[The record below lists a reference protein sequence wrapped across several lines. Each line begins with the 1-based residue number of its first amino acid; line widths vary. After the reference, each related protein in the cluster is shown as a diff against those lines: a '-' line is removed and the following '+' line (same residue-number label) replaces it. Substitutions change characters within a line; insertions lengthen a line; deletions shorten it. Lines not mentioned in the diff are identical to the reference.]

1 MNKLLNKEIVSYIIS
16 KLKERGSFYG
26 KVQTMKLMFLVEHFN
41 IEKNKIEKNSLLGNE
56 YRIYYLG
63 PMSFEVS
70 EAYDELEVD
79 KIKEVK
85 IFDEKLKEKID
96 KILELFGKFDG
107 LTLQDKCLE
116 MMGIT
121 IKEKSKYFGCKI
133 SEIVK

>member
-1 MNKLLNKEIVSYIIS
+1 MNKLLNKEIISYIIS

-41 IEKNKIEKNSLLGNE
+41 IEKKRIEKNSLLGNE

-70 EAYDELEVD
+70 DAYDELEID

-85 IFDEKLKEKID
+85 IDEKLKEKVD
-96 KILELFGKFDG
+96 KILELFGNFDG

-116 MMGIT
+116 LMRIPL
-121 IKEKSKYFGCKI
+121 KEKSKYFGCKI

>member
-1 MNKLLNKEIVSYIIS
+1 MNKLLNKEIISYIIS

-70 EAYDELEVD
+70 DAYDELEID

-85 IFDEKLKEKID
+85 IDEKLKEKVD
-96 KILELFGKFDG
+96 KILELFGNFDG

-116 MMGIT
+116 LMRIPL
-121 IKEKSKYFGCKI
+121 KEKSKYFGCKI